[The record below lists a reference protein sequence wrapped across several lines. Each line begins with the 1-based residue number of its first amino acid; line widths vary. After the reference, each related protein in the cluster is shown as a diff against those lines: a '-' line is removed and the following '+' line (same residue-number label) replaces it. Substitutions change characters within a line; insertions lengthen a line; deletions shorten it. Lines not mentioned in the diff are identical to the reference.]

1 MEINT
6 EVEVGGSL
14 LQVGPGQKPQDL
26 IQKTTKAKGAGNVT
40 QVVEHLPS
48 KCKVLSSKPI
58 TTKMF
63 KMLF

>member
-26 IQKTTKAKGAGNVT
+26 IQKTTKAKGGW
-40 QVVEHLPS
+40 E
-48 KCKVLSSKPI
+48 CDSSGRAPA
-58 TTKMF
+58 
-63 KMLF
+63 